1 MRSIWIAVGRDPNFG
16 LEEKRGGTTVEH
28 IYVFESSFDA
38 WKFVHRIQD
47 YDHLP
52 AEARAVTWSVDEHPL
67 NQSKVR
73 PLMEFSAIYTDEAE
87 DLDD

>member
-1 MRSIWIAVGRDPNFG
+1 MRSIWIAIGRDPDFG
-16 LEEKRGGTTVEH
+16 TSTTVEH

-38 WKFVHRIQD
+38 WKFVNRIQD

-52 AEARAVTWSVDEHPL
+52 EEARAVVWDVTEHPL

-73 PLMEFSAIYTDEAE
+73 PLMEFSAVFTDEEE
-87 DLDD
+87 DLDDL

>member
-16 LEEKRGGTTVEH
+16 AGTTIEH
-28 IYVFESSFDA
+28 LFMFESSFDA
-38 WKFVHRIQD
+38 YSFVNRIQD

-52 AEARAVTWSVDEHPL
+52 VEARAVTWDVTEHPL

-73 PLMEFSAIYTDEAE
+73 PLMEFSAVYTDEE
-87 DLDD
+87 DEDIDD

>member
-16 LEEKRGGTTVEH
+16 KGTTVEH

-38 WKFVHRIQD
+38 WKFVYRIKD

-52 AEARAVTWSVDEHPL
+52 AEARAVTWDVSEHPINL
-67 NQSKVR
+67 NKV
-73 PLMEFSAIYTDEAE
+73 PALNEFSAIYLDNGE
-87 DLDD
+87 DYDD

>member
-16 LEEKRGGTTVEH
+16 VGATIEH
-28 IYVFESSFDA
+28 LFMFESSFDA
-38 WKFVHRIQD
+38 YSFVNRIQD

-52 AEARAVTWSVDEHPL
+52 EEARAVVWNVTEHPL

-73 PLMEFSAIYTDEAE
+73 PLMEFSAVFTDEEE
-87 DLDD
+87 DIDD

>member
-16 LEEKRGGTTVEH
+16 VGTTVEH

-38 WKFVHRIQD
+38 WKFVYRIQD

-52 AEARAVTWSVDEHPL
+52 AEARAVTWDVSEHPINL
-67 NQSKVR
+67 NKV
-73 PLMEFSAIYTDEAE
+73 PALNEFCAIYLNNGE
-87 DLDD
+87 DYDD

>member
-16 LEEKRGGTTVEH
+16 VGTTVEH

-38 WKFVHRIQD
+38 HKFVNRIQD

-52 AEARAVTWSVDEHPL
+52 EEARAVKWSVEEHPINL
-67 NQSKVR
+67 NKV
-73 PLMEFSAIYTDEAE
+73 PALNEFSAIYLDSGE
-87 DLDD
+87 DYDD